1 MRVINDCFDHKLLLF
16 LESYHAAITQESSL
30 PCLSYLIDVVKFSSQ
45 NRRRQ
50 SKQLGSKKVL
60 LSAHTLF

>member
-30 PCLSYLIDVVKFSSQ
+30 FPFLGYLIGVFTIFAAK
-45 NRRRQ
+45 
-50 SKQLGSKKVL
+50 
-60 LSAHTLF
+60 